1 MIDASPRIPLLE
13 GRMAFMMLYD
23 NSVRN
28 RLKRVEGQIR
38 GVLRMMESDQECKD
52 IVTQLTAI
60 RSAVDKTIGVIVS
73 SNLVDCVMEVNNNGN
88 NNDKSIEEAINLFI
102 KSR

>member
-1 MIDASPRIPLLE
+1 
-13 GRMAFMMLYD
+13 MMLYD

-73 SNLVDCVMEVNNNGN
+73 SNLVDCVMEANNNGSSK
-88 NNDKSIEEAINLFI
+88 DKSVEEAINLLI

>member
-1 MIDASPRIPLLE
+1 MIDASPRTPLLE
-13 GRMAFMMLYD
+13 RRMAFIMLYD

-73 SNLVDCVMEVNNNGN
+73 SNLVDCVMEANSNGN
-88 NNDKSIEEAINLFI
+88 GNDKSVEEAVNLFI
-102 KSR
+102 RSR